1 MRRFLSALLAPL
13 VLTGCVATQRDI
25 LDLSQQTDGMTLQ
38 VHKLNRIMTNLQ
50 ANQADLN
57 TRLEAI
63 STDIAVLNENLV
75 DNRDSMSRLSA
86 KLDDLG
92 AALGHKFSNL
102 DSSIKETRT
111 LIKQREKTR
120 RERARK
126 REETRRKEEEKRRE
140 EEAKKRA
147 EGPSP
152 SQIYHKARIQLSQ
165 KKYDLA
171 AKGFK
176 LYIAD
181 YPKGE
186 VADLATYYL
195 GQVRYSEKKWELA
208 ARNFALVLDRHPK
221 SDVTPAARLRYALSL
236 MKMKSHL
243 EEAKRYLESIPE
255 DFPKTPEAKKAA
267 ELLRSWEKNIKEKT
281 LKKSAKNSSKKKTQ

>member
-1 MRRFLSALLAPL
+1 MRRFLSVLLAPL

-25 LDLSQQTDGMTLQ
+25 LDLSQQTDNMTLQ
-38 VHKLNRIMTNLQ
+38 VHKLNKIMTSLQ

-63 STDIAVLNENLV
+63 SSDIAVLNENLV
-75 DNRDSMSRLSA
+75 ENRNSMSRLSA

-111 LIKQREKTR
+111 LIKQREEAE
-120 RERARK
+120 RERNQK
-126 REETRRKEEEKRRE
+126 REEARIIEEEKTKRRT
-140 EEAKKRA
+140 
-147 EGPSP
+147 EGPMP

-171 AKGFK
+171 AEGFK

-186 VADLATYYL
+186 VVDLATYYL

-243 EEAKRYLESIPE
+243 DEAQRYLESIPD
-255 DFPKTPEAKKAA
+255 DFPKSPEAKKAA
-267 ELLRSWEKNIKEKT
+267 ELLRSWEKNIH
-281 LKKSAKNSSKKKTQ
+281 KKTQ

>member
-1 MRRFLSALLAPL
+1 ML

-38 VHKLNRIMTNLQ
+38 VHKLNKIMTNLQ
-50 ANQADLN
+50 SNQADLN
-57 TRLEAI
+57 IRLEAI
-63 STDIAVLNENLV
+63 GSDIAVLNENLSE
-75 DNRDSMSRLSA
+75 NRNSMSRLSA

-111 LIKQREKTR
+111 LIKQRAKEE
-120 RERARK
+120 REHARK
-126 REETRRKEEEKRRE
+126 REAAHRKKEEKRRAQESKRQE
-140 EEAKKRA
+140 EEARKRA

-152 SQIYHKARIQLSQ
+152 SQIYHKARVYLTQ
-165 KKYDLA
+165 KKYGPA
-171 AKGFK
+171 AEGFK
-176 LYIAD
+176 LYISE

-195 GQVRYSEKKWELA
+195 GQVRYSEKQWKLA
-208 ARNFALVLDRHPK
+208 AMNFALVLDRYPK

-243 EEAKRYLESIPE
+243 DEAKRYLESIPD
-255 DFPKTPEAKKAA
+255 DFPKTPEAKKAG
-267 ELLRSWEKNIKEKT
+267 EILRSWEKNIKKKT
-281 LKKSAKNSSKKKTQ
+281 HKKSAKKKAR